1 MENQIFNSWGVV
13 LLIIVVVYTAMFL
26 LSSLVKWRRSSSSF
40 SKKMS
45 IIADKLSW
53 LGLYGKISTR
63 VRIEDGW
70 VEFQRQSGFSVAR
83 VTVHDVDNKKFILVS
98 CNMSDE
104 VVSIFREVLST
115 DGSGLNFRHI

>member
-13 LLIIVVVYTAMFL
+13 LLIIVVVFIAI
-26 LSSLVKWRRSSSSF
+26 LSLVSLVKCMRSPPSF

-63 VRIEDGW
+63 VRIEDEW
-70 VEFQRQSGFSVAR
+70 VEFQRQTGFSVAR
-83 VTVHDVDNKKFILVS
+83 VTVHDVDNKKLVLVS

>member
-1 MENQIFNSWGVV
+1 MQNQEFNSWGTVWLIFV
-13 LLIIVVVYTAMFL
+13 GGFIIILLIIR
-26 LSSLVKWRRSSSSF
+26 LVEWIRKPPSF

-63 VRIEDGW
+63 VRIEDEW
-70 VEFQRQSGFSVAR
+70 VEFQKQSGFAVAR
-83 VTVHDVDNKKFILVS
+83 VTVHDVDNKKLVLVS

-104 VVSIFREVLST
+104 VVSIFREVLSG